1 MKHICKAAECTRT
14 GGVSHDFKLAM
25 VVILFFLIATQLTS
39 IYNKLFFNIMPDTV
53 VLTVGLLIT
62 LYLWIEEVK
71 SRHFLSN
78 LNSELEVAQEQLK
91 QDEIDIITLLI
102 NVIEQKDQYTSGHS
116 ERVTKIALAIADEM
130 GMSPKSRL
138 AISRAGILHDI
149 GKIGIS
155 DTILHKKE
163 KLTDEE
169 WALIRS
175 HPNMAVEILK
185 PLKFLDKEKEII
197 RSHHERYD
205 GKGYTVGMKCDEI
218 CQEALILSV
227 ADSFDAMN
235 SDRPYRPRLK
245 KEEVLSELQKSRNTQ
260 HPSEMVD
267 ALFSVLKKR
276 PELWE
281 K

>member
-1 MKHICKAAECTRT
+1 MKNICKTANCVRM
-14 GGVSHDFKLAM
+14 GGVSLDFKMAM
-25 VVILFFLIATQLTS
+25 LV
-39 IYNKLFFNIMPDTV
+39 IYNSLFFNIMPDTV
-53 VLTVGLLIT
+53 ILTVGLLIT

-78 LNSELEVAQEQLK
+78 LNAELEVAQDQLK
-91 QDEIDIITLLI
+91 QHEIDIITLLI
-102 NVIEQKDQYTSGHS
+102 NVIEQKDPYTSGHS
-116 ERVTKIALAIADEM
+116 ERVTKVALSIAEEM
-130 GMSPKSRL
+130 GMSSKSRL

-155 DTILHKKE
+155 DSILHKKD

-169 WALIRS
+169 WALIKG

-205 GKGYTVGMKCDEI
+205 GKGYTAGMKCDEI
-218 CQEALILSV
+218 CQEAMILSV

-245 KEEVLSELQKSRNTQ
+245 REEVISELQRSRNTQ
-260 HPSEMVD
+260 HPAAVVD

>member
-1 MKHICKAAECTRT
+1 MKKSKTANSDHAL
-14 GGVSHDFKLAM
+14 GVSFDFKLAM
-25 VVILFFLIATQLTS
+25 LVILFILIATQLAS
-39 IYNKLFFNIMPDTV
+39 IYNRLFSNLLPDSV
-53 VLTVGLLIT
+53 LLTVGLLIT
-62 LYLWIEEVK
+62 LYLWVEEVK
-71 SRHFLSN
+71 SRHFLSL
-78 LNSELEVAQEQLK
+78 LNTDLEIAQEQLK
-91 QDEIDIITLLI
+91 QHEIDIITLLI
-102 NVIEQKDQYTSGHS
+102 NVIEQKDPYTHGHS
-116 ERVTKIALAIADEM
+116 ERVTKVALAIADEM
-130 GMSPKSRL
+130 GISQESKL

-155 DTILHKKE
+155 DAILHKKE

-169 WALIRS
+169 WELIKS
-175 HPNMAVEILK
+175 HPDTAVEILK

-205 GKGYTVGMKCDEI
+205 GKGYTVGMKCDDI
-218 CQEALILSV
+218 CQEAMILSV

-245 KEEVLSELQKSRNTQ
+245 KEQVSSELEKSKNTQ
-260 HPSEMVD
+260 HPTEVVD
-267 ALFSVLKKR
+267 ALFRVLKKR